1 MALLNK
7 EKVSKVNAGFAQGVG
22 KVYCSYS
29 KKYVKYH
36 YKSKFTMDILM
47 HSFFL
52 ALLSCYQVV

>member
-7 EKVSKVNAGFAQGVG
+7 EVSKVNAGFAQGVG
-22 KVYCSYS
+22 KVYSYS